1 MSSYQPPQS
10 AGGPPTGPAAQA
22 AGTARGGWY
31 LVSVLLVCYTFSFI
45 DRQILSLLVGPIKRD
60 LAISDTMMG
69 LLQGFA
75 FALFYTLMSIPLGR
89 IGDIGNRR
97 KLIAAGVLVWSLM
110 TSACAL
116 ARSYTSLFLTRIGV
130 GIGEAA
136 LSPAAFSMIT
146 DTFPRERLSGA
157 LSVYSMGIFIGS
169 GLALMVGGI
178 IVQATSTMSAITLP
192 IFGSMSA
199 WRLTFLVVGLPGLLI
214 ALWVLTLREPA
225 RRGLLRRAASES
237 RHLSIGE
244 TFAQIRMRWGSFIG
258 LSLGMIF
265 QSMVVFAFMAWT
277 PAFFQRIHHWS
288 PRQTGQVLGLLILV
302 FGCLGMYVGGRLS
315 DRWKRAGQHDAA
327 LKVTV
332 ISALGC
338 GLFFV
343 PAYLID
349 DPVWTVVLL
358 APALFFEGMPVGS
371 AFAAVQLI
379 FPNQVRASAS
389 ALFMFMLNLGGQTLG
404 PLLPALFN
412 DDVFHS
418 ELALGKSLAITMAI
432 ASLGML
438 VIMSLTRA
446 PYRRH
451 YEELL
456 PQLSDV
462 PPAGH

>member
-1 MSSYQPPQS
+1 MSAPQLPMD
-10 AGGPPTGPAAQA
+10 AGATSGPASA
-22 AGTARGGWY
+22 TMVRGSWY
-31 LVSVLLVCYTFSFI
+31 LVAVLLVCYTFSFV

-60 LAISDTMMG
+60 LQISDTMMG

-97 KLIAAGVLVWSLM
+97 NLIAIGVTVWSLM
-110 TSACAL
+110 TAGCAL

-136 LSPAAFSMIT
+136 LSPAAFSMIA

-169 GLALMVGGI
+169 GIALMVGGV
-178 IVQATSTMSAITLP
+178 IVQATSTMSAVTLP
-192 IFGSMSA
+192 ILGTMSA

-214 ALWVLTLREPA
+214 ALWVLTLREPT
-225 RRGLLRRAASES
+225 RRGLLKRAAHES
-237 RHLSIGE
+237 HHLSIGE
-244 TFAQIRMRWGSFIG
+244 VFVQIRQRWGSFIG

-265 QSMVVFAFMAWT
+265 QSMVVFAFTAWT

-288 PRQTGQVLGLLILV
+288 PRQTGQTLGLVVLV
-302 FGCLGMYVGGRLS
+302 FGCLGMYLGGVLS
-315 DRWKRAGQHDAA
+315 DRWKRQGQHDAA
-327 LKVTV
+327 LKVTI
-332 ISALGC
+332 ISAAGC
-338 GLFFV
+338 LLFFV
-343 PAYLID
+343 PAYLIN

-358 APALFFEGMPVGS
+358 APALFFEAMPVGS

-389 ALFMFMLNLGGQTLG
+389 ALFMFLLNLGGQTLG

-432 ASLGML
+432 ASVGML

-451 YEELL
+451 YEELQS
-456 PQLSDV
+456 QLVDGAA
-462 PPAGH
+462 AGH